1 VALIMYTSG
10 STGTPKGVVLT
21 HRNFVCTIAGML
33 AQGGIVKESDNVIAY
48 LPLAHILELI
58 VETTTL
64 SRGGCIA
71 YAHPRSLT
79 ETSPYIRRGDTTS
92 PDLTTARPTLMA
104 AVPAI
109 LDLITNGLKA
119 KALTSG
125 LVAKLLNG
133 AIDRRRGVHD
143 PERLASAGCGCCACL
158 DNKLLGKLRTKMGLD
173 RVRMMISG
181 GAPLSAE
188 TQQFVSAVFA
198 PVAQGYGAT
207 ETTACCTV
215 QEVMGD
221 NGRPADPKTGRVGA
235 IVPTCEVKLLSVP
248 DMGYNVTDEQP
259 RGEILIAGNN
269 VSQAGYFQM
278 PDKSDEDFPTHA
290 DGKKWFHTGDVG
302 VMHPDGVLQIIDRK
316 KDLIKLSGGEYV
328 SLGKVEAAMK
338 GVKGISQCCVFAQ
351 SDKDHCVAIVSQPEK
366 GWASVG
372 GKPEDEVE
380 LQKAVAAELK
390 GLKFANFEIPKIVK
404 IHDEVWT
411 TDSGL
416 VTAAFKLQR
425 NPLREYYN
433 TKGNL
438 LEKMDYTFAQK

>member
-1 VALIMYTSG
+1 
-10 STGTPKGVVLT
+10 
-21 HRNFVCTIAGML
+21 
-33 AQGGIVKESDNVIAY
+33 
-48 LPLAHILELI
+48 
-58 VETTTL
+58 
-64 SRGGCIA
+64 
-71 YAHPRSLT
+71 
-79 ETSPYIRRGDTTS
+79 
-92 PDLTTARPTLMA
+92 
-104 AVPAI
+104 
-109 LDLITNGLKA
+109 
-119 KALTSG
+119 
-125 LVAKLLNG
+125 
-133 AIDRRRGVHD
+133 
-143 PERLASAGCGCCACL
+143 
-158 DNKLLGKLRTKMGLD
+158 
-173 RVRMMISG
+173 
-181 GAPLSAE
+181 
-188 TQQFVSAVFA
+188 
-198 PVAQGYGAT
+198 
-207 ETTACCTV
+207 
-215 QEVMGD
+215 
-221 NGRPADPKTGRVGA
+221 
-235 IVPTCEVKLLSVP
+235 VPTCEVKLLSVP